1 LAYSLT
7 DSTRDIDY
15 GHKPVA
21 MASLM
26 VSQRFPGAVDAS
38 LVYSKID
45 EIQFPGVTAV
55 SPPTSRIDLRLAKQL
70 RFGNKRGEIAFV
82 VQNLG
87 PAYQDFLPEFYF
99 RRQAFVMLKLEN

>member
-1 LAYSLT
+1 
-7 DSTRDIDY
+7 
-15 GHKPVA
+15 
-21 MASLM
+21 
-26 VSQRFPGAVDAS
+26 
-38 LVYSKID
+38 VYSKID